1 MNRKN
6 DEMIKNKDPKIYNKE
21 YKDLSLNEELID
33 KYLKLGTSDDI
44 ELDDEMKDFYQYFTG
59 NMLNTNLESNS
70 KNPHNEAE
78 EQTPEEK

>member
-70 KNPHNEAE
+70 
-78 EQTPEEK
+78 